1 MNKAAIVC
9 KLHEIA
15 DHYLFGTGPWPPDR
29 EVLAPLWKT
38 LKELGLEED
47 VPGRAGSTQFTALG
61 KELNVELMMA
71 FVGAFDLWEIPYIL
85 ESSGYLDEAEADT
98 LYSASPAHPEY
109 MIRQYVLRAYF
120 RFCNR
125 STGLN

>member
-47 VPGRAGSTQFTALG
+47 VPGTPGSVRYTALG
-61 KELNVELMMA
+61 KELNVELMTA

-85 ESSGYLDEAEADT
+85 EMNGYLDEAEADA
-98 LYSASPAHPEY
+98 LYSGSPAHPECV
-109 MIRQYVLRAYF
+109 IRRYVLRAYF

-125 STGLN
+125 FKPLN